1 MTKTERITRN
11 EAIVRLAKRDV
22 PVLKIAEAYGLSHQ
36 MVYNIINRAKDEEL
50 ARREMAKARKE
61 ATKNWI
67 VRTIQN
73 NKRTHVRLADVVRG
87 ICAQILRLYEGEDAI
102 EMIDHL
108 EKVVSDVYAF
118 DYCRN
123 SAVVVNYCEAQK
135 DFARKEVQGNEDC
148 RKNNL

>member
-1 MTKTERITRN
+1 MTKTERTTRN

-36 MVYNIINRAKDEEL
+36 MVYNIINRAKDEEI

-123 SAVVVNYCEAQK
+123 SAVVVNYCDAQK
-135 DFARKEVQGNEDC
+135 DFARKEV
-148 RKNNL
+148 

>member
-11 EAIVRLAKRDV
+11 SAIVRLAKRDI
-22 PVLKIAEAYGLSHQ
+22 PVSKIAEAYGLSHQ

-67 VRTIQN
+67 VRTIQQ
-73 NKRTHVRLADVVRG
+73 NKRTHIRLVDVVRG

-108 EKVVSDVYAF
+108 EKTVSDIYTF

-123 SAVVVNYCEAQK
+123 SAIVVNYCEAQK
-135 DFARKEVQGNEDC
+135 DFARKEV
-148 RKNNL
+148 

>member
-1 MTKTERITRN
+1 MTKTERTTRN

-73 NKRTHVRLADVVRG
+73 NKRTNVRLADVVRG
-87 ICAQILRLYEGEDAI
+87 ICTQILRLYEGEDAI

-108 EKVVSDVYAF
+108 EKTVSDIYAF

-123 SAVVVNYCEAQK
+123 SAIVINYCEAQK
-135 DFARKEVQGNEDC
+135 DFARKEV
-148 RKNNL
+148 

>member
-87 ICAQILRLYEGEDAI
+87 ICAQILRLYEGDDAI
-102 EMIDHL
+102 EMIDYL
-108 EKVVSDVYAF
+108 EKTVSDIYAF

-123 SAVVVNYCEAQK
+123 SAIVINYCEAQK
-135 DFARKEVQGNEDC
+135 DFARKEV
-148 RKNNL
+148 

>member
-1 MTKTERITRN
+1 MTKEERSTRN
-11 EAIVRLAKRDV
+11 KAIVRLAKRDV
-22 PVLKIAEAYGLSHQ
+22 PVLKIAEAFNLSHQ

-102 EMIDHL
+102 EIIDYL
-108 EKVVSDVYAF
+108 EKTVSDIYAF

-123 SAVVVNYCEAQK
+123 SAIVINYCEAQK
-135 DFARKEVQGNEDC
+135 DFARKEV
-148 RKNNL
+148 

>member
-1 MTKTERITRN
+1 MTKTERATRN
-11 EAIVRLAKRDV
+11 AAIVRLAKRDV

-36 MVYNIINRAKDEEL
+36 MIYNIINRAKDEEL

-73 NKRTHVRLADVVRG
+73 SKRTHVRLSDVVRG

-135 DFARKEVQGNEDC
+135 DFARKEV
-148 RKNNL
+148 

>member
-1 MTKTERITRN
+1 MTKEERSTRN
-11 EAIVRLAKRDV
+11 KAIVRLAKRDV
-22 PVLKIAEAYGLSHQ
+22 PVIKIAEAFNLSHQ
-36 MVYNIINRAKDEEL
+36 MVYNIINRAKDEEA

-87 ICAQILRLYEGEDAI
+87 ICTQILRLYEGEDAI

-108 EKVVSDVYAF
+108 EKTVSDIYAF

-123 SAVVVNYCEAQK
+123 SAVVINYCEAQK
-135 DFARKEVQGNEDC
+135 DFARKEV
-148 RKNNL
+148 

>member
-1 MTKTERITRN
+1 MTKEERATRN

-36 MVYNIINRAKDEEL
+36 MVYNIINKAKDEEA

-67 VRTIQN
+67 ERTIQN

-102 EMIDHL
+102 EMIDYL
-108 EKVVSDVYAF
+108 EKVVSDIYAF

-123 SAVVVNYCEAQK
+123 SAIVINYCEAQK
-135 DFARKEVQGNEDC
+135 DFARKEV
-148 RKNNL
+148 

>member
-1 MTKTERITRN
+1 MTKEERATRN
-11 EAIVRLAKRDV
+11 KAIVRLAKRDI
-22 PVLKIAEAYGLSHQ
+22 PVSKIADAFNLSHQ

-108 EKVVSDVYAF
+108 EKTVSDIYAY

-123 SAVVVNYCEAQK
+123 SSVVVNYCEAQK
-135 DFARKEVQGNEDC
+135 DFARKEV
-148 RKNNL
+148 

>member
-11 EAIVRLAKRDV
+11 AAIVRLAKRAV

-36 MVYNIINRAKDEEL
+36 MVYNIINRAKEEES
-50 ARREMAKARKE
+50 AKRELAKARKE

-67 VRTIQN
+67 VRTIQQ

-102 EMIDHL
+102 EMIDYL
-108 EKVVSDVYAF
+108 EKTVSDIYAF

-123 SAVVVNYCEAQK
+123 SAVVINYCEAQK
-135 DFARKEVQGNEDC
+135 DFARKEV
-148 RKNNL
+148 

>member
-1 MTKTERITRN
+1 MTKTERATRN
-11 EAIVRLAKRDV
+11 EAIVRLAKRDI
-22 PVLKIAEAYGLSHQ
+22 PVSKIADAFNLSHQ
-36 MVYNIINRAKDEEL
+36 MVYNIINRAKDEEV
-50 ARREMAKARKE
+50 ARREMAKARKD

-108 EKVVSDVYAF
+108 EKTVSDVYTF

-123 SAVVVNYCEAQK
+123 SAVVINYCEAQK
-135 DFARKEVQGNEDC
+135 DFARKEV
-148 RKNNL
+148 

>member
-1 MTKTERITRN
+1 MTKTERTTRN

-22 PVLKIAEAYGLSHQ
+22 PVIKIAEAYGLSHQ
-36 MVYNIINRAKDEEL
+36 MVYNIINRAKDEEA

-73 NKRTHVRLADVVRG
+73 NKRTHVRLSDVVRG
-87 ICAQILRLYEGEDAI
+87 ICTQILRLYEGEDAI

-108 EKVVSDVYAF
+108 EKTVSDIYAF

-135 DFARKEVQGNEDC
+135 DFARKEV
-148 RKNNL
+148 

>member
-1 MTKTERITRN
+1 MTKTERTTRN
-11 EAIVRLAKRDV
+11 AAIVRLAKRGV

-36 MVYNIINRAKDEEL
+36 TAYNIINRAKDEEA

-87 ICAQILRLYEGEDAI
+87 ICVQILRLYEGEDAI
-102 EMIDHL
+102 EMIDYL
-108 EKVVSDVYAF
+108 EKTVSDVYAY

-123 SAVVVNYCEAQK
+123 SAVVINYCEAQK
-135 DFARKEVQGNEDC
+135 DFARKEV
-148 RKNNL
+148 

>member
-1 MTKTERITRN
+1 MTKTERIARN

-36 MVYNIINRAKDEEL
+36 MVYNIINRAKDEEI

-61 ATKNWI
+61 ATKSWI
-67 VRTIQN
+67 AHTIQQ

-87 ICAQILRLYEGEDAI
+87 ICTQILRLYEGEDAI
-102 EMIDHL
+102 EMIDCL
-108 EKVVSDVYAF
+108 EKTVSDIYAF

-123 SAVVVNYCEAQK
+123 SAIVINYCEAQK
-135 DFARKEVQGNEDC
+135 DFARKEV
-148 RKNNL
+148 

>member
-67 VRTIQN
+67 VRTIQQ

-87 ICAQILRLYEGEDAI
+87 ICTQILRLYEGEDAI
-102 EMIDHL
+102 EMIDCL
-108 EKVVSDVYAF
+108 EKTVSDIYAF

-123 SAVVVNYCEAQK
+123 SAIVINYCEAQK
-135 DFARKEVQGNEDC
+135 DFARKEV
-148 RKNNL
+148 

>member
-135 DFARKEVQGNEDC
+135 DFARKEV
-148 RKNNL
+148 

>member
-1 MTKTERITRN
+1 MTKTERKSRN

-36 MVYNIINRAKDEEL
+36 MIYNIINRAKDEEL
-50 ARREMAKARKE
+50 VRREMAKARKD

-73 NKRTHVRLADVVRG
+73 NKRMHIRLADVVRG
-87 ICAQILRLYEGEDAI
+87 ICTQILRLYEGDDAI
-102 EMIDHL
+102 EMIDYL
-108 EKVVSDVYAF
+108 ENVVSNVYAF

-123 SAVVVNYCEAQK
+123 SATVINYCKAQK
-135 DFARKEVQGNEDC
+135 DFARKEG
-148 RKNNL
+148 

>member
-1 MTKTERITRN
+1 MTKTERTTRN

-22 PVLKIAEAYGLSHQ
+22 PVLKIAEAFGLSHQ
-36 MVYNIINRAKDEEL
+36 MIYNIINRAKDEEL

-73 NKRTHVRLADVVRG
+73 NKRTHVRLADAVRG

-108 EKVVSDVYAF
+108 ETTVSNIYAF
-118 DYCRN
+118 DYCRTH
-123 SAVVVNYCEAQK
+123 SITNYCAAKK
-135 DFARKEVQGNEDC
+135 DCARKEL
-148 RKNNL
+148 KK

>member
-11 EAIVRLAKRDV
+11 AAIVRLAKRDV
-22 PVLKIAEAYGLSHQ
+22 PVSKIAEAFGLSHQ
-36 MVYNIINRAKDEEL
+36 MVYNIINKAKDEEL

-61 ATKNWI
+61 ATKSWI

-102 EMIDHL
+102 EMIDYL
-108 EKVVSDVYAF
+108 EKVVSDIYAF

-123 SAVVVNYCEAQK
+123 SAIVINYCEAQK
-135 DFARKEVQGNEDC
+135 DFARKEV
-148 RKNNL
+148 

>member
-11 EAIVRLAKRDV
+11 AAIVRLAKRDV
-22 PVLKIAEAYGLSHQ
+22 PVSKIAEAYGLSHQ

-87 ICAQILRLYEGEDAI
+87 ICTQILRLYEGEDAI
-102 EMIDHL
+102 EMIDYL
-108 EKVVSDVYAF
+108 EKVVSDIYAF

-123 SAVVVNYCEAQK
+123 SAVVIN
-135 DFARKEVQGNEDC
+135 
-148 RKNNL
+148 

>member
-1 MTKTERITRN
+1 MTKTERTTRN
-11 EAIVRLAKRDV
+11 AAIVRLAKRDV

-102 EMIDHL
+102 EMIDYL
-108 EKVVSDVYAF
+108 EKVVSDIYAF

-123 SAVVVNYCEAQK
+123 SAVVINYCEAQK
-135 DFARKEVQGNEDC
+135 DFARKEV
-148 RKNNL
+148 

>member
-11 EAIVRLAKRDV
+11 AAIVRLAKRDV
-22 PVLKIAEAYGLSHQ
+22 PVSKIAEAYGLSQQ
-36 MVYNIINRAKDEEL
+36 MVYNIINRAKDEEA

-67 VRTIQN
+67 ERTIQQ

-87 ICAQILRLYEGEDAI
+87 ICTQILRLYEDEDAI
-102 EMIDHL
+102 EMIDYL
-108 EKVVSDVYAF
+108 EKVVSDIYAY

-123 SAVVVNYCEAQK
+123 SAIVVNYCEAQK
-135 DFARKEVQGNEDC
+135 DFARKEV
-148 RKNNL
+148 

>member
-1 MTKTERITRN
+1 MTKEERITRN

-73 NKRTHVRLADVVRG
+73 NKRTHVRLADVVHG
-87 ICAQILRLYEGEDAI
+87 ICTQILRLYEGEDAI
-102 EMIDHL
+102 EMIDYL
-108 EKVVSDVYAF
+108 EKTVSDIYAF

-123 SAVVVNYCEAQK
+123 SAIVINYCEAQK
-135 DFARKEVQGNEDC
+135 DFARKEV
-148 RKNNL
+148 

>member
-1 MTKTERITRN
+1 MTKTERKSRN

-87 ICAQILRLYEGEDAI
+87 ICTQILRLYEGEDAI
-102 EMIDHL
+102 EMIDCL
-108 EKVVSDVYAF
+108 EKTVSDVYAF

-123 SAVVVNYCEAQK
+123 SAIVINYCEAQK
-135 DFARKEVQGNEDC
+135 DFARKEV
-148 RKNNL
+148 

>member
-11 EAIVRLAKRDV
+11 EAIVRLAKRDI
-22 PVLKIAEAYGLSHQ
+22 PVSKIADAFNLSHQ
-36 MVYNIINRAKDEEL
+36 MIYNIINRAKDEEL

-73 NKRTHVRLADVVRG
+73 NKRTHVRLSDVVRG

-108 EKVVSDVYAF
+108 EKTVSDIYAF

-123 SAVVVNYCEAQK
+123 SAIVINYCEAQK
-135 DFARKEVQGNEDC
+135 DFARKEV
-148 RKNNL
+148 

>member
-1 MTKTERITRN
+1 MTKTERATRN

-87 ICAQILRLYEGEDAI
+87 ICTQILRLYEGDDAI

-108 EKVVSDVYAF
+108 EKTVSDIYAF

-123 SAVVVNYCEAQK
+123 SAIVINYCEAQK
-135 DFARKEVQGNEDC
+135 DFARKEV
-148 RKNNL
+148 

>member
-1 MTKTERITRN
+1 MTKTERTTRN

-50 ARREMAKARKE
+50 ARREMAKARRE

-102 EMIDHL
+102 EMIDYL
-108 EKVVSDVYAF
+108 EKVVSDIYAF

-123 SAVVVNYCEAQK
+123 SAIVINYCEAQK
-135 DFARKEVQGNEDC
+135 DFARKEV
-148 RKNNL
+148 

>member
-11 EAIVRLAKRDV
+11 AAIVRLAKRDI

-67 VRTIQN
+67 VHIIQN
-73 NKRTHVRLADVVRG
+73 NKRTHVRLTDAVKGV
-87 ICAQILRLYEGEDAI
+87 CAQILRLYEGEDAI
-102 EMIDHL
+102 EMIDYL
-108 EKVVSDVYAF
+108 ETTVSNIYTF
-118 DYCRN
+118 DYCKN
-123 SAVVVNYCEAQK
+123 QTVVNYCVAKK
-135 DFARKEVQGNEDC
+135 DYARKE
-148 RKNNL
+148 KIK

>member
-1 MTKTERITRN
+1 MTKEESATRN

-50 ARREMAKARKE
+50 ARRELAKARKE

-73 NKRTHVRLADVVRG
+73 SKRTHVRLSDVVRG
-87 ICAQILRLYEGEDAI
+87 ICAQILRLYEGDDAI
-102 EMIDHL
+102 EMIDYL
-108 EKVVSDVYAF
+108 ESVVSNVYAF

-123 SAVVVNYCEAQK
+123 SATVINYCKAQK
-135 DFARKEVQGNEDC
+135 DFARKEG
-148 RKNNL
+148 